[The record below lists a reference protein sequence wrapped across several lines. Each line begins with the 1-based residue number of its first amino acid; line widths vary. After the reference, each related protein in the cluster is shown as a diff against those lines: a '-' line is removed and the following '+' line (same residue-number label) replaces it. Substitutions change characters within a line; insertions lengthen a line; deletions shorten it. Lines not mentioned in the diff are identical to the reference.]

1 MVHNLP
7 ATQEAQVQPLGQE
20 DPLEKQLA
28 THSSVLAWE
37 TPWTEEPG
45 GLQLRRSQSHARLTR
60 TFMCGTMESLKKGII
75 SIKVDGETANSP
87 ILEHHEA

>member
-1 MVHNLP
+1 MDGG
-7 ATQEAQVQPLGQE
+7 AWWAAAQAVT
-20 DPLEKQLA
+20 K
-28 THSSVLAWE
+28 SCM
-37 TPWTEEPG
+37 TE
-45 GLQLRRSQSHARLTR
+45 RLTR